1 MPSGKDNVQNSK
13 TRFCLGGSEGERRPP
28 RRRQVKAWHRR
39 GRFLPGRSVGRSVGI
54 HARIIAATRAGTWTT
69 PRFRA
74 GVHHAILICHPDK
87 RAAQG
92 RRDVSDAGRLII
104 SGGPVRRRFLFSAR
118 QAVDCF

>member
-1 MPSGKDNVQNSK
+1 MSGN
-13 TRFCLGGSEGERRPP
+13 CLASAGE
-28 RRRQVKAWHRR
+28 VFA
-39 GRFLPGRSVGRSVGI
+39 RSVGRSVGI

-92 RRDVSDAGRLII
+92 RRDVSDAGRPII
-104 SGGPVRRRFLFSAR
+104 SGGPRASSFPYFPRVKRWIVFHLPLKAAGEGHSPTEPGRP
-118 QAVDCF
+118 